1 MVVVVVFGG
10 GGGVGLVQEHG
21 QRAARRVDSIVSG
34 LSLGVCLVWGWRRCA
49 CCGCWSEVVN
59 LL

>member
-34 LSLGVCLVWGWRRCA
+34 LVFGVCLWIGLE
-49 CCGCWSEVVN
+49 EVSVLW
-59 LL
+59 LLE